1 MKTGLITSIPRG
13 TLSIVFALTLSQALL
28 FGPDARA
35 DGGNLI
41 GTWVIQFTR
50 VDCVTGAPIVQ
61 NAELH
66 TYMPNG
72 TMLSSGTGNGPSPI
86 VDHSDAH
93 GIWEHTGAQTL
104 REHFRFFN
112 FDAAGVH
119 VSTREVNIERVLVQ
133 GTNAEADQ
141 IIGVGTQ
148 KLLTPAG
155 VLLSQ
160 ACRED
165 QGHRMAFEE

>member
-1 MKTGLITSIPRG
+1 MRTRLFTQIPRG
-13 TLSIVFALTLSQALL
+13 TLAVALALTIAQPLVLGSEAQ
-28 FGPDARA
+28 A
-35 DGGNLI
+35 DGGSLV

-50 VDCVTGAPIVQ
+50 VDCATRAPLAQ
-61 NAELH
+61 NAALH
-66 TYMPNG
+66 TYTPNG

-93 GIWEHTGAQTL
+93 GIWEHTGAQTF

-112 FDAAGVH
+112 YDAAGVH
-119 VSTREVNIERVLVQ
+119 VSTREVTIERVLVQ
-133 GTNAEADQ
+133 GNNAEADQ
-141 IIGVGTQ
+141 ILGVGTQ
-148 KLLTPAG
+148 NLFSPAG

-165 QGHRMAFEE
+165 QGQRMAFEE